1 MLEGWY
7 RDEDECGACLLI
19 LEKQWIA
26 LKKGLIQVTVLCAWK
41 VLKNGRLR

>member
-7 RDEDECGACLLI
+7 RDEDECGASLRI

-26 LKKGLIQVTVLCAWK
+26 LKKGLTAV
-41 VLKNGRLR
+41 

>member
-1 MLEGWY
+1 MNFEKFMLEEWY

-26 LKKGLIQVTVLCAWK
+26 LKKGLTAV
-41 VLKNGRLR
+41 